1 MTDFTLSFKPAI
13 GPYGAHDPSA
23 VIFQDGEVVYAV
35 EEERLIREKHAT
47 GTFPEQSI
55 RACLDHCGILL
66 SDVDTVVLPYNPRLQ
81 LKNIQVDFRRR
92 LSRGSSALDRL
103 QSLERFVEQYVGARF
118 RPTIDVK
125 RALRRINT
133 PIPPISLRSHHACHA
148 SSAFHPSPFDNA
160 LVLTIDG
167 KGEYDSTVIWEGTG
181 DGVDRIRTYEF
192 PNSLG
197 HFYGIITEFLGYR
210 SFNGEGKVMGLAPY
224 GDDVSEIESTL
235 RSCIDTGIDYDV
247 TPITGEGIETGVK
260 TIEEL
265 FGRKRNDTPGEF
277 TQWERDL
284 AYAVQNLLEE
294 TVTDIIEVYSSRL
307 GINNVCLA
315 GGVALNCK
323 MNKRVMEHEMVESVY
338 IQPVANDAGLPLGA
352 GWIDQ
357 RPADVQVMD
366 NVYLG
371 PSFKREK
378 VERILKQ
385 KKIPYTEP
393 ESLIAD
399 VAKRLANGELVGWF
413 QGKLELGPRALG
425 NRSILADPRTIDS
438 RDRVNK
444 YVKHR
449 EEWRPF
455 APSIIESAAG
465 DYLENAESSSF
476 MIKTFDIKTET
487 RDEIEAVLHPADDTT
502 RPQTVREDQNS
513 RYYRLIREFERLTGV
528 PVVLNTSFNDH
539 GEPIVATPKE
549 ALKDFYG
556 MGLDALAL
564 GDFVVEK

>member
-1 MTDFTLSFKPAI
+1 
-13 GPYGAHDPSA
+13 
-23 VIFQDGEVVYAV
+23 
-35 EEERLIREKHAT
+35 
-47 GTFPEQSI
+47 
-55 RACLDHCGILL
+55 
-66 SDVDTVVLPYNPRLQ
+66 
-81 LKNIQVDFRRR
+81 
-92 LSRGSSALDRL
+92 
-103 QSLERFVEQYVGARF
+103 
-118 RPTIDVK
+118 
-125 RALRRINT
+125 
-133 PIPPISLRSHHACHA
+133 
-148 SSAFHPSPFDNA
+148 
-160 LVLTIDG
+160 
-167 KGEYDSTVIWEGTG
+167 
-181 DGVDRIRTYEF
+181 
-192 PNSLG
+192 
-197 HFYGIITEFLGYR
+197 
-210 SFNGEGKVMGLAPY
+210 
-224 GDDVSEIESTL
+224 
-235 RSCIDTGIDYDV
+235 
-247 TPITGEGIETGVK
+247 
-260 TIEEL
+260 
-265 FGRKRNDTPGEF
+265 
-277 TQWERDL
+277 
-284 AYAVQNLLEE
+284 
-294 TVTDIIEVYSSRL
+294 
-307 GINNVCLA
+307 
-315 GGVALNCK
+315 
-323 MNKRVMEHEMVESVY
+323 MEHEMVESVY

-393 ESLIAD
+393 ESLVAD
-399 VAKRLANGELVGWF
+399 VARRLANGELVGWF

-465 DYLENAESSSF
+465 DYLKNAESSSF

-556 MGLDALAL
+556 MGLDAVAL